1 MFNNLYNTCTYNYV
15 CKQVHTCPCLPDR
28 TNSRSPVREKH
39 VYTHTSLPTR
49 PHKWQIAG
57 QGETHVYTHVS
68 AYQTAQMADRRSER
82 NTHMDTHIPAYQ
94 TAQMA
99 DRRSERNTRIHTHVS
114 AYQTAQ
120 MALHRSERNTHIHTH
135 TSLPT
140 RPHKWQ
146 IAGQRETHI
155 YTHIPAYQTAQMA
168 DRRSGRNT
176 RTHTYILA
184 YIYQISQISDSSSL
198 VRKKYTYMYTYLI
211 GLQVLLKS
219 ISCIAEAVAVAGL
232 TLQRF
237 SPLVSLTRAC
247 SNDQNYYFAY
257 KQIILYIC
265 IRIKEKCDGAPD
277 ITYRE

>member
-15 CKQVHTCPCLPDR
+15 CKQVHTCPCLPHR
-28 TNSRSPVREKH
+28 TNGRLPVREKH
-39 VYTHTSLPTR
+39 VHTHIPAYQTTQMADCRSERNTFTHTSLPTR

-57 QGETHVYTHVS
+57 QGETHIY
-68 AYQTAQMADRRSER
+68 
-82 NTHMDTHIPAYQ
+82 
-94 TAQMA
+94 
-99 DRRSERNTRIHTHVS
+99 
-114 AYQTAQ
+114 
-120 MALHRSERNTHIHTH
+120 TH

-155 YTHIPAYQTAQMA
+155 YTHTFLPTRQHKWQTAGQRETHMYTHTHIHAYQTAQMA

-184 YIYQISQISDSSSL
+184 YIPDLTDSSSL
-198 VRKKYTYMYTYLI
+198 VRKKYTYMYTYRI

-219 ISCIAEAVAVAGL
+219 IYCIAEAVAVAGL

-237 SPLVSLTRAC
+237 SPLVWVII
-247 SNDQNYYFAY
+247 DQG
-257 KQIILYIC
+257 LL
-265 IRIKEKCDGAPD
+265 
-277 ITYRE
+277 